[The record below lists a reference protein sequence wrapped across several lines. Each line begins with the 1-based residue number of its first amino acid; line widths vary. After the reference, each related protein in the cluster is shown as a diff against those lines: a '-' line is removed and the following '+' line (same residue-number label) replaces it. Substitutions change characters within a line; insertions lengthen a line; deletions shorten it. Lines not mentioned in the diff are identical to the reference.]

1 MFQESIE
8 SFREKLDK
16 QYSWPAVYTFKFI
29 STKDKTDEVTKLFP
43 RHEVIEKPSSKG
55 KYISLTIR
63 MMVKS
68 SQEVINVYVEVH
80 KIGGVISL

>member
-29 STKDKTDEVTKLFP
+29 STKDKADEVAKLFP
-43 RHEVIEKPSSKG
+43 RHEVVEKPSSKG
-55 KYISLTIR
+55 KYISLTIN

-68 SQEVINVYVEVH
+68 SQDVINVYIEVH
-80 KIGGVISL
+80 KLGGVLSL